1 MKPIQDA
8 VDILLVEDVPADA
21 ELIIHILKKYNPV
34 TRLLWVKD
42 GAEALDF
49 LFASGAYAERDCANE
64 PKLVLLDLRLPCV
77 SGIEVLRR
85 LKRDDRTR
93 DIPVAVLTASKKAA
107 DAKECYQLG
116 VNSYIAKPLLFND
129 VVRVMSELGL
139 SWLMRNKVLSE

>member
-8 VDILLVEDVPADA
+8 VDILLVEYVPADA

-64 PKLVLLDLRLPCV
+64 PKLVLLDLHLPRV

-85 LKRDDRTR
+85 LKNDERTR
-93 DIPVAVLTASKKAA
+93 NIPVAVLTASKKAA

-129 VVRVMSELGL
+129 VVRVVNELGL
-139 SWLMRNKVLSE
+139 SWLLRNKVLSE